1 MDSDTGQSLTIEGI
15 GQHIAGLA
23 TELQSRPTQSG
34 FFRIRTANRCLEDA
48 KTMPIPD
55 RLFHSLIFEGELTI
69 LVADTNVGKSIFAT
83 QIGDHIARNGRKV
96 LYVDLELSDK
106 QFERRYS
113 KDFTNHHRF
122 HPDLLRADFTARF
135 HIPDGVS
142 YDDYFIES
150 LINSVEQSSA
160 KVVIIDN
167 MTRLISTD
175 TDSAKSAKPLM
186 DRLNQLKADYG
197 LTLLLL
203 EHTKKT
209 DNSRPI
215 SLNDLQGSKMKAN
228 FADAVF
234 TIGRSEK
241 DKALRYIKQLKVRSC
256 EFEYDVD
263 NVIVYEIAKEVNNL
277 NFSFAGYGSEWE
289 HLQRPSENDRDE
301 MINRAKELKAQG
313 MSNRAIAKEL
323 EMSEGWV
330 RKWLKR

>member
-1 MDSDTGQSLTIEGI
+1 MDNVQPLTIEGI
-15 GQHIAGLA
+15 GRHIAELA
-23 TELQSRPTQSG
+23 AELKSKPTQAG

-55 RLFHSLIFEGELTI
+55 QLFHSLIFEGELTI
-69 LVADTNVGKSIFAT
+69 LVADTNVGKSIFAV

-96 LYVDLELSDK
+96 LYIDLELSDK

-113 KDFTNHHRF
+113 EDFTNHYQF
-122 HPDLLRADFTARF
+122 HPDLLRVDFTTRF
-135 HIPDGVS
+135 QIPEGCS

-175 TDSAKSAKPLM
+175 TDSAKNAKPLM

-241 DKALRYIKQLKVRSC
+241 DKALRYVKQLKVRSC
-256 EFEYDVD
+256 EFDYDVD

-277 NFSFAGYGSEWE
+277 RFSFVGYGSEWE
-289 HLQRPSENDRDE
+289 HLKRPSDDDKDALIE
-301 MINRAKELKAQG
+301 RAKELKAQG
-313 MSNRAIAKEL
+313 MSNVAIAKDL
-323 EMSEGWV
+323 GMSEGWV

>member
-1 MDSDTGQSLTIEGI
+1 MDSPAPTLTIETI
-15 GQHIAGLA
+15 KQKSARMSA
-23 TELQSRPTQSG
+23 ELQSKPMQAG
-34 FFRIRTANRCLEDA
+34 FFRIRTANQCLEDA
-48 KTMPIPD
+48 KTMPVPD
-55 RLFHSLIFEGELTI
+55 QLFHSLIFEGELTI
-69 LVADTNVGKSIFAT
+69 LVADTNVGKSILAV

-96 LYVDLELSDK
+96 LYLDLELSDK
-106 QFERRYS
+106 QYERRYS
-113 KDFTNHHRF
+113 EDFTNQHKFHHDLARVDFAPRF
-122 HPDLLRADFTARF
+122 QM
-135 HIPDGVS
+135 PDGVS

-150 LINSVEQSSA
+150 LIGSIEQLSA

-175 TDSAKSAKPLM
+175 TDSAKSAKPMM
-186 DRLNQLKADYG
+186 DRLNQIKADYG
-197 LTLLLL
+197 LTFLLL

-234 TIGRSEK
+234 AIGRSEK
-241 DKALRYIKQLKVRSC
+241 DKALRYVKQLKVRSC

-263 NVIVYEIAKEVNNL
+263 NVIVYEITKDVNNL
-277 NFSFAGYGSEWE
+277 KFAFTGYGGEWE
-289 HLQRPSENDRDE
+289 HLKRPSENDRDG
-301 MINRAKELKAQG
+301 MINRAKELKAQN

-330 RKWLKR
+330 RKWLK